1 MNRDLEHSES
11 ILLLIEQLSQAV
23 TDLNKDDLVG
33 LAKMHGLCESL
44 AAATGTKA
52 ERPNPSVREVACSA
66 AHGLETLILGE
77 AEDPAAT
84 VAVIVE
90 AAAALGKL
98 DACPPPGEEAT
109 KVGAGAVEPEPS
121 DMDIAAKLALVFED
135 ETATPATLQSEEDL
149 DGAGGKPIAPSA
161 DEERLTQT
169 PPESSRVSEVGI
181 DCQLETASEP
191 PYESKPLRIVKQEE
205 EFVQGFVEEAGEHI
219 EAIEAAVLGVEQSPD
234 DTEQIDALFRPFHT
248 VKGAAGF
255 LNLRDIVGLTHEAET
270 LLDQARKGQR
280 AITPGLIDL
289 IFDVVDVLK
298 AQIAAIRTYLANP
311 TGDEVP
317 QPPVEAMIAGL
328 RDVVAGRVE
337 PIGSEP
343 AMGSSANK
351 VGENLVEQGSVA
363 QAAVDFAVTS
373 QKGDPG
379 KKTGEKL
386 IEMGVTTPKQVSQA
400 LRPQARGQSAAP
412 TSAAAA
418 AVEQSVRID
427 TAKLDA
433 LVDMVG
439 ELVIAQTQVGANP
452 QVALDTKLAKNVVQ
466 TTKIVRE
473 VQDVAMSMRMIP
485 IGPTFQKMARL
496 VRDVSRKVGKNV
508 QLTISGED
516 TELDKN
522 VIQQIADPLVHMVRN
537 AVDHGIESPEARR
550 ASGKPEAGQVHLAAS
565 HQGGNIVIEIR
576 DDGKGLDPK
585 ALIKKGIEKGAVQPG
600 ESLSDEQAYQ
610 LIFAPG
616 FSMAKEVTGISG
628 RGVGMDVVRRNIE
641 KLRGKVG
648 ITSQAGAGST
658 FSIRLPLTLAIIDG
672 MVLRVGTER
681 FIIQTITV
689 EQARRP
695 KPEQI
700 TTVQCKGAV
709 LNVRGRLI
717 PLVQVG
723 PLFGLTEPIDPCDA
737 IVVIAQHAGGEI
749 GLIVDE
755 LLGQQQVVI
764 KTLGDRFAAL
774 RGVSGAAIL
783 GDGRVGLILEMSG
796 LAAAH
801 AASRIAYQRSDPAP
815 GAQSNVHEPTPAD
828 SDDVNEELTDNPKH
842 LALA

>member
-1 MNRDLEHSES
+1 MNSEMEDRENM
-11 ILLLIEQLSQAV
+11 LPLIEHLSCAV
-23 TDLNKDDLVG
+23 TDLDKDDLVG
-33 LAKMHGLCESL
+33 LAKMHGWCESL
-44 AAATGTKA
+44 AAATGAKA
-52 ERPNPSVREVACSA
+52 KQPDARLYERACCA
-66 AHGLETLILGE
+66 AHGLEALILGE

-84 VAVIVE
+84 IAVIAEAVAALVKAQACPSSGDYTTSVG
-90 AAAALGKL
+90 AAAA
-98 DACPPPGEEAT
+98 D
-109 KVGAGAVEPEPS
+109 PEPS
-121 DMDIAAKLALVFED
+121 DGEVAAKLALVFEEEPTTPDAVGSTGNANVVGD
-135 ETATPATLQSEEDL
+135 EQVAPLADEKRLAETTPELSGVSKG
-149 DGAGGKPIAPSA
+149 GAGS
-161 DEERLTQT
+161 L
-169 PPESSRVSEVGI
+169 
-181 DCQLETASEP
+181 LETASEP
-191 PYESKPLRIVKQEE
+191 PYKSQPLRIPKQEE
-205 EFVQGFVEEAGEHI
+205 EFLQGFIEEAGEHI
-219 EAIEAAVLGVEQSPD
+219 EAIEAAVLGVEQAPD
-234 DTEQIDALFRPFHT
+234 DAEQIDALFRPFHT

-255 LNLRDIVGLTHEAET
+255 LNLRDVVSLTHEAET

-289 IFDVVDVLK
+289 VFNVVDVLK
-298 AQIAAIRTYLANP
+298 AQIGAIRTYLANP
-311 TGDEVP
+311 TGDEIP
-317 QPPVEAMIAGL
+317 QPPIEAMIAEL

-343 AMGSSANK
+343 AMGSPGNK

-363 QAAVDFAVTS
+363 QEAVDFAVTS
-373 QKGDPG
+373 QQREPG

-400 LRPQARGQSAAP
+400 LRPQAKGKSAA
-412 TSAAAA
+412 SAGVAS
-418 AVEQSVRID
+418 AVGDQSVRID

-439 ELVIAQTQVGANP
+439 ELVIAQTQVSANP
-452 QVALDTKLAKNVVQ
+452 QVAADAKLTKNVTQ

-473 VQDVAMSMRMIP
+473 VQDVAMAMRMIP
-485 IGPTFQKMARL
+485 IGPTFHKMARL

-508 QLTISGED
+508 QLNISGED

-537 AVDHGIESPEARR
+537 AVDHGVEPPEVRR
-550 ASGKPEAGQVHLAAS
+550 AAGKPEAGQVHLAAS
-565 HQGGNIVIEIR
+565 HQGGNIVIEIS

-585 ALIKKGIEKGAVQPG
+585 ALIEKGIEKGVVQPG

-616 FSMAKEVTGISG
+616 FSMAQEVTGISG

-648 ITSQAGAGST
+648 IQSQVGAGST

-672 MVLRVGTER
+672 MLLRVGTER
-681 FIIQTITV
+681 FIVQTITV
-689 EQARRP
+689 EQALRP
-695 KPEQI
+695 KLEQI
-700 TTVQCKGAV
+700 TTVQHQGAV

-717 PLVQVG
+717 PLVQLG
-723 PLFGLTEPIDPCDA
+723 ALFGLTDPVDPCNA

-764 KTLGDRFAAL
+764 KSLGERFTAL

-801 AASRIAYQRSDPAP
+801 NASRIPYERSDPAVRAKP
-815 GAQSNVHEPTPAD
+815 DVHEPTPPLD
-828 SDDVNEELTDNPKH
+828 DDVNNELTESTKH
-842 LALA
+842 LIPA

>member
-1 MNRDLEHSES
+1 MNRDLEDFES
-11 ILLLIEQLSQAV
+11 VLLLIEQLSQAV

-33 LAKMHGLCESL
+33 LAKMHGWCESL
-44 AAATGTKA
+44 VGATNAKA
-52 ERPNPSVREVACSA
+52 ERPNPPVCERACSA
-66 AHGLETLILGE
+66 AHGLEALILGE

-84 VAVIVE
+84 VKLIVE
-90 AAAALGKL
+90 AVASLGKL
-98 DACPPPGEEAT
+98 EACPPMGEEAG
-109 KVGAGAVEPEPS
+109 KVGAVPAESEPS
-121 DMDIAAKLALVFED
+121 DKDVAAKLALVFED
-135 ETATPATLQSEEDL
+135 ETSASEAVESSFNVDVT
-149 DGAGGKPIAPSA
+149 GGKRVAPSA
-161 DEERLTQT
+161 DEEQPAETT
-169 PPESSRVSEVGI
+169 PASPGVSEAGA
-181 DCQLETASEP
+181 DCQIEPASEP

-255 LNLRDIVGLTHEAET
+255 LNLRDVVGLTHEAET

-289 IFDVVDVLK
+289 VFDVVDVLK
-298 AQIAAIRTYLANP
+298 AQIGSIRTYLANP

-343 AMGSSANK
+343 AMGSPGNK

-363 QAAVDFAVTS
+363 QEAVDFAVTS
-373 QKGDPG
+373 QERDPG
-379 KKTGEKL
+379 KKTGERL
-386 IEMGVTTPKQVSQA
+386 IEMGVTTPKRVSQA
-400 LRPQARGQSAAP
+400 LRPQAKGQSAAP
-412 TSAAAA
+412 ANGAAAA
-418 AVEQSVRID
+418 GEQSVRID

-439 ELVIAQTQVGANP
+439 ELVIAQTQVSANP
-452 QVALDTKLAKNVVQ
+452 QVATDTKLAKNVVQ

-473 VQDVAMSMRMIP
+473 VQDAAMSMRMIP

-537 AVDHGIESPEARR
+537 AVDHGIELPEARC
-550 ASGKPEAGQVHLAAS
+550 AAGKPEAGQVHLAAS

-576 DDGKGLDPK
+576 DDGKGLDPR

-700 TTVQCKGAV
+700 TTVQGKGAV

-717 PLVQVG
+717 PLVQLG
-723 PLFGLTEPIDPCDA
+723 TLFGLTEPIDPCDA

-749 GLIVDE
+749 GLIVE
-755 LLGQQQVVI
+755 EIIGQQQVVI
-764 KTLGDRFAAL
+764 KSLGERFAAL

-783 GDGRVGLILEMSG
+783 GDGRVGLILEISG

-801 AASRIAYQRSDPAP
+801 AASRIAYQRADPAP
-815 GAQSNVHEPTPAD
+815 GAQSNVHKPTPAD
-828 SDDVNEELTDNPKH
+828 NDDVNNELTDDTRH
-842 LALA
+842 LVLA